1 VKFRLHP
8 SLRLPLCRRPQVRHG
23 RRGFT
28 LIELL
33 IGVALVA
40 VLVGLGLPAWNEYR
54 NKVRVRQA
62 VQDIT
67 QMQAVIRQHF
77 DETRSYPADLAAV
90 GLSGRLD
97 PWGRAYQYYNIAG
110 GTIGSARKNR
120 SLNPLNT
127 DFDLYSKGPD
137 NDSAL
142 PLTSTK
148 SDDDILRANNGSY
161 VGRGVDY

>member
-1 VKFRLHP
+1 MF
-8 SLRLPLCRRPQVRHG
+8 SE
-23 RRGFT
+23 
-28 LIELL
+28 LIQFSHL
-33 IGVALVA
+33 A
-40 VLVGLGLPAWNEYR
+40 VLVALGLPAWSEYR

-77 DETRSYPADLAAV
+77 DEARSYPADLAAV

-110 GTIGSARKNR
+110 GTIGGARKNR

-142 PLTSTK
+142 PLTPTK
-148 SDDDILRANNGSY
+148 SDDDVLRANNGSY

>member
-1 VKFRLHP
+1 MELRLFP
-8 SLRLPLCRRPQVRHG
+8 SLRLPPCWRPPLRHG

-54 NKVRVRQA
+54 NRVRVRQA

-110 GTIGSARKNR
+110 GTIGGARKNR

-142 PLTSTK
+142 PLTSSK

>member
-1 VKFRLHP
+1 L
-8 SLRLPLCRRPQVRHG
+8 RHG

-40 VLVGLGLPAWNEYR
+40 VLVALGLPAWSEYR

-77 DETRSYPADLAAV
+77 DEARSYPADLAAV

-110 GTIGSARKNR
+110 GTIGGARKNR

>member
-1 VKFRLHP
+1 MELRLFP
-8 SLRLPLCRRPQVRHG
+8 SLRLPPSWRPPLRHG

-142 PLTSTK
+142 PLTSSK

>member
-1 VKFRLHP
+1 M
-8 SLRLPLCRRPQVRHG
+8 RHG

-40 VLVGLGLPAWNEYR
+40 VLVALGLPAWSEYR

-77 DETRSYPADLAAV
+77 DEARSYPADLAAV

-142 PLTSTK
+142 PLTSSK